1 MTAAKSLES
10 PKLSNYN
17 VCTEQFLSVEFQ
29 TFSVEQNG
37 ANWADRG
44 NNSQYHF
51 RNCAAGIPPKCDAAS
66 VKFLHVAI
74 IR

>member
-44 NNSQYHF
+44 NNS
-51 RNCAAGIPPKCDAAS
+51 
-66 VKFLHVAI
+66 
-74 IR
+74 